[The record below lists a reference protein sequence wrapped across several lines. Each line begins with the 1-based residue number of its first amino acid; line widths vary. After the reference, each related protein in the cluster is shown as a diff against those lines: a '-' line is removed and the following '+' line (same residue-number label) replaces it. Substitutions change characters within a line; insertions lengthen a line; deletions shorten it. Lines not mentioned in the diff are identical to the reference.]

1 VRVGVA
7 VDTTAVTVSAQTEF
21 DILAGDRV
29 LATSPAGE
37 AWTVRSATDG
47 RLEATSATGAS
58 IAPQD
63 GPLRVVPRM
72 VGTVLISGRAYR
84 GQTLLL
90 SRGGGRVT
98 AVNVVDLEAY
108 LLGVVPREIGRRPP
122 NEIEAVKAQAV
133 AARTYA
139 VGNMGGRE
147 QLGFDFYATIM
158 DQVYG
163 GVADEDSVVTRAVSE
178 TRGEIITYDG
188 RPILA
193 YYSST
198 CGGQTAA
205 IEDSWPWR
213 APLPYLK
220 SVPDVAPG
228 TDRAYC
234 STSSR
239 FRWTATWTRDQLL
252 AVLGQTLRTFASS
265 AGQRVRAVQDVEA
278 VATNE
283 SGRTTVRLVADDQV
297 YNLRADS
304 VRWVLR
310 PQPGPAILNSSKL
323 YEVRT
328 TDDTGQV
335 TGLEI
340 TGGGWGHGI
349 GMCQVG
355 AMGRARAGQTYHQI
369 LTAYYTGTEIR
380 RLY

>member
-1 VRVGVA
+1 LA
-7 VDTTAVTVSAQTEF
+7 VDTSAVTVSAQTEF

-29 LATSPAGE
+29 LAGSPAGE
-37 AWTVRSATDG
+37 AWTVRSGADG
-47 RLEATSATGAS
+47 RLEATSATGAT

-63 GPLRVVPRM
+63 GPLRVVARTS
-72 VGTVLISGRAYR
+72 GTVLISGRAYR

-90 SRGGGRVT
+90 SRSGGRVT

-228 TDRAYC
+228 TDSAYC
-234 STSSR
+234 ATSSR
-239 FRWTATWTRDQLL
+239 FRWTTRWTRDQLL
-252 AVLGQTLRTFASS
+252 AVLGQTLQTFAAS

-278 VATNE
+278 IATNE
-283 SGRTTVRLVADDQV
+283 SGRTTVRLVVDDQV

-328 TDDTGQV
+328 TDDNGEV
-335 TGLEI
+335 SGLEI

-355 AMGRARAGQTYHQI
+355 AMGRARAGQNYRQI